1 MQCILEL
8 CGLYDAE
15 KSQFKIDNNWRIFAP
30 CQIIPFTLKLR
41 EDNKETVKRK
51 NCFFLSV
58 GAKDS
63 NTDYCLKKPG
73 NQYSIK
79 DKVHAL
85 TTPPSSI
92 AMKATDKMHKP
103 RLNKKEKELIKELKE
118 IASLRLLQLSRQ
130 KQFPRNASKTKEVPS
145 VTRRQKNIL
154 EQEERTKALSQA
166 GNALRSFVTMS
177 GGINI
182 ERCKWVVAL
191 LDMVG
196 SKLSYA
202 MNVEAVFPVLG
213 ETPASPDVTTSTTA
227 TATPGDAKATAKTRT
242 NGSTHNESPAIPD
255 TSIATAATP
264 NSIATVT
271 PVTPSPNDDDKAT
284 VVLFD
289 DSIKNDDLKLARL
302 LREIVSYLSKERKEN
317 CYEIEHWNGT
327 KQAIAFPSRTQS
339 IAAFMSHANET
350 KWIEKMYPNKVS
362 RDGILT
368 YLAEK
373 HTADFENI
381 AKVKRNL
388 QCLPCM
394 STISTEALSILTKFT
409 GQQLK
414 DTRSFIYHETGL
426 RIKHKADESDELG
439 KGPQPV
445 FGEYTYH
452 EGGKYVEKIRYW
464 TTDTCEEAAHAIQQH
479 YCEMVDEHESIESA
493 APLTLL
499 PSLDYDLPNGK
510 RGCTAMA
517 GGDHGDIAFR
527 FHWQFQLTSPQHRK
541 QKNDLSLG
549 CKLAQVGYVECK
561 KDKFEI
567 LENTIMAKLEESRQL
582 LIDSCAVAVYT
593 AGKLTENRVIFLP
606 KEIDNARSTI
616 VVSGDGIG
624 RELRFCCKQGTCR
637 QEQNCEEQP
646 HTKALDTCFNSEK
659 VSDLHWSL
667 AVSHFNDLYV
677 ADLELLANLI
687 GMLNCGSNNCCW
699 CEQRQGKFGEGLGT
713 KRTRASLDA
722 HFRTYQAREQA
733 GIEKGNKTKP
743 KAVYGVTK
751 YPLLGI
757 DPAKVLIPSLHCEI
771 GLINRSNEAQVDWV
785 QLEVESLPP
794 ACHAIRLAFKTALK
808 EEKQRE
814 TELVLNNQPELL
826 EEQKEA
832 RRQAKK
838 TREAAERAYKTMVA
852 DFGKREHGFVDRQE
866 YVFNKVNMKHE
877 AYFAGKLNGNSVRR
891 QMECA
896 KEYSD
901 LILEEVLT
909 VWDEEQSDR
918 TELEIRQH
926 CHNHRQLLGSCDA
939 LFAHIRGVDTGLV
952 PTEEQIQELENIVER
967 TKQWWHICGLPTL
980 QPKWHIVFF
989 HLVEQVRMHH
999 GIADKNDDMIE
1010 KAHQP
1015 WKREKERTWNVKNF
1029 RQQKNCQ
1036 LKAIRKRSHFKI
1048 QSTLKRFACKRRR
1061 TFKSD
1066 QNPTTKKE
1074 VKAGLMREAKVEK
1087 RQDFV

>member
-1 MQCILEL
+1 M
-8 CGLYDAE
+8 
-15 KSQFKIDNNWRIFAP
+15 
-30 CQIIPFTLKLR
+30 
-41 EDNKETVKRK
+41 
-51 NCFFLSV
+51 
-58 GAKDS
+58 
-63 NTDYCLKKPG
+63 
-73 NQYSIK
+73 
-79 DKVHAL
+79 
-85 TTPPSSI
+85 
-92 AMKATDKMHKP
+92 
-103 RLNKKEKELIKELKE
+103 
-118 IASLRLLQLSRQ
+118 
-130 KQFPRNASKTKEVPS
+130 
-145 VTRRQKNIL
+145 
-154 EQEERTKALSQA
+154 
-166 GNALRSFVTMS
+166 
-177 GGINI
+177 
-182 ERCKWVVAL
+182 
-191 LDMVG
+191 
-196 SKLSYA
+196 
-202 MNVEAVFPVLG
+202 
-213 ETPASPDVTTSTTA
+213 
-227 TATPGDAKATAKTRT
+227 
-242 NGSTHNESPAIPD
+242 
-255 TSIATAATP
+255 
-264 NSIATVT
+264 
-271 PVTPSPNDDDKAT
+271 VTPSPNDDANAT
-284 VVLFD
+284 AVLFD
-289 DSIKNDDLKLARL
+289 DSIKNDNTKLARL
-302 LREIVSYLSKERKEN
+302 LREIVAYLSKERNEN
-317 CYEIEHWNGT
+317 CFEIEHWNGK

-339 IAAFMSHANET
+339 VASFMSHANET
-350 KWIEKMYPNKVS
+350 KWIEKMHPDKVS

-394 STISTEALSILTKFT
+394 STISTEALAILTKFT

-414 DTRSFIYHETGL
+414 DTRSFIFHETGL
-426 RIKHKADESDELG
+426 RIKHKTDESDELG

-464 TTDTCEEAAHAIQQH
+464 TTDTCEEAAHAIEQQ
-479 YCEMVDEHESIESA
+479 YCEMVDDHESMESA
-493 APLTLL
+493 APLTFL
-499 PSLDYDLPNGK
+499 PSLDYELPNGE
-510 RGCTAMA
+510 RGCTAIA

-527 FHWQFQLTSPQHRK
+527 FHWQFQLTSPELRK
-541 QKNDLSLG
+541 EQNDLSLG

-567 LENTIMAKLEESRQL
+567 LENTIMGKLEESRQM
-582 LIDSCAVAVYT
+582 LIKSSAVAVYT
-593 AGKLTENRVIFLP
+593 AGKLTETKVYFIP
-606 KEIDNARSTI
+606 KEIDAARSTI
-616 VVSGDGIG
+616 GVSQDGIG

-637 QEQNCEEQP
+637 QEQSCEEQP
-646 HTKALDTCFNSEK
+646 HTRALDIRFNSEQ
-659 VSDLHWSL
+659 VSDLHWII

-722 HFRTYQAREQA
+722 HFRTYQAREEA
-733 GIEKGNKTKP
+733 GIRKGNKSKP
-743 KAVYGVTK
+743 KAVFGVTK

-771 GLINRSNEAQVDWV
+771 GLVNRSNEAQVDWI

-794 ACHAIRLAFKTALK
+794 ACHAIRRTFKNAMK
-808 EEKQRE
+808 EEKQCE
-814 TELVLNNQPELL
+814 AELLNNQPELL
-826 EEQKEA
+826 EERKEA

-838 TREAAERAYKTMVA
+838 TREAAEKVYKAMVA

-896 KEYSD
+896 TEYSD

-909 VWDEEQSDR
+909 VWDPEQSDV

-926 CHNHRQLLGSCDA
+926 CQNHRQLLGSCDA
-939 LFAHIRGVDTGLV
+939 LFAHIRGVQTGMV

-967 TKQWWHICGLPTL
+967 TKQWWLKCGLPTL

-989 HLVEQVRMHH
+989 HLVEQVRKHR

-1029 RQQKNCQ
+1029 EQQQKCQ
-1036 LKAIRKRSHFKI
+1036 LKNIRKRSHYKI
-1048 QSTLKRFACKRRR
+1048 QSTLKQFTIKRRR
-1061 TFKSD
+1061 TFKSQ

-1074 VKAGLMREAKVEK
+1074 VKEGLMREAKVEK
-1087 RQDFV
+1087 RQAFVAIDLPL